1 MINMEDWVT
10 IRNIKIKNPNYGT
23 REIAKILGISRNT
36 VKKALKSDEAPE
48 YNRNIKINKELE
60 PFTEFVK
67 ESFVKKGLKAS
78 RILNDLKSKGYK
90 GSKDALYRYIKSE
103 LQPIKSK
110 INKDAFMPYSTKPGE
125 QFQFFQTSLRISVS
139 LQDLAEYVVQIDNK
153 SVKVYIHQ
161 TILGFSCFF

>member
-23 REIAKILGISRNT
+23 RKIAKILGVSRNT

-67 ESFVKKGLKAS
+67 ESFVKK
-78 RILNDLKSKGYK
+78 
-90 GSKDALYRYIKSE
+90 
-103 LQPIKSK
+103 
-110 INKDAFMPYSTKPGE
+110 
-125 QFQFFQTSLRISVS
+125 V
-139 LQDLAEYVVQIDNK
+139 
-153 SVKVYIHQ
+153 
-161 TILGFSCFF
+161 